1 LTALTGIYPLHSS
14 RAGTRPTN
22 RIGPKSQQ
30 SIQHQISIFFAGQIT
45 GNRAAVLKQA
55 VYYLALY
62 RLKIDWYVRDSIAA
76 GALFPCSR
84 RPVRAA
90 ISRQRLS
97 RASSVTLR
105 QCNGY
110 CATLS
115 FSQAEFLMRGDSDVT
130 NFRIQRQPF
139 DEALQSPPKMTWQIL
154 AQTPETTLDAETKS
168 KVNVAVIQL
177 LSAL

>member
-1 LTALTGIYPLHSS
+1 
-14 RAGTRPTN
+14 

-115 FSQAEFLMRGDSDVT
+115 FSQAEFLLRGDSDVRSEEHT
-130 NFRIQRQPF
+130 S
-139 DEALQSPPKMTWQIL
+139 ELQSPYDLVCRLLLEKKNSKHPK
-154 AQTPETTLDAETKS
+154 E
-168 KVNVAVIQL
+168 
-177 LSAL
+177 

>member
-1 LTALTGIYPLHSS
+1 
-14 RAGTRPTN
+14 
-22 RIGPKSQQ
+22 
-30 SIQHQISIFFAGQIT
+30 
-45 GNRAAVLKQA
+45 
-55 VYYLALY
+55 
-62 RLKIDWYVRDSIAA
+62 
-76 GALFPCSR
+76 
-84 RPVRAA
+84 VRAA

>member
-62 RLKIDWYVRDSIAA
+62 RLKIGWYVRDSIAA